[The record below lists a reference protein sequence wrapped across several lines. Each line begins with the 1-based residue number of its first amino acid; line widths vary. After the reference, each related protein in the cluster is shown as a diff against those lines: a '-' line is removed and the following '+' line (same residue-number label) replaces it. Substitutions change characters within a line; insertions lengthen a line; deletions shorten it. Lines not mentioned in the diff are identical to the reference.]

1 MKTELSLSTLQG
13 QGVFKGS
20 DLPST
25 SEVTRKTYTTSTV
38 ATIDNEERSFSTV
51 MSTGNEDREG
61 EVIVVSGMDTKEYDK
76 NPVLCWGHIYS
87 TPPVGK
93 AMEVVAIEN
102 GLAGKFKMAS
112 TPFANDLW
120 TLVKDGMLNAVSIG
134 FIRLQTYKRG
144 TPGFIEACKQFGVA
158 ITATLTRITTKAVL
172 VETSL
177 VCTPCNRDAIMFAVA
192 SKGLLEAA
200 NRLGV
205 DVQSDDD
212 AGDMIAA
219 KAVSLGAKP
228 YPTEHAA
235 RQESPDAFVKFRRV
249 NNAFGEGIHA
259 IYGIDAQGKTHVQTI
274 RFDVTKYTVAE
285 AKTWLNDHGY
295 EATVEAA
302 VPQKQEAPVTE
313 PTDIPA
319 PIETP
324 VVAPIEPPVK
334 TVEAPVEPPVE
345 TPIETPVEAP
355 AVDPVGAPE
364 PPVESPV
371 KEVEPPTSA
380 VIDEPVPV
388 EPPPTIEEQAKAS
401 IAVTQEVPV
410 PEATIEPKPVI
421 KVIRMGPKPT
431 VKVLRLG
438 GYTYGTTDFRIAKS
452 LNSGKVL

>member
-20 DLPST
+20 ALPSS
-25 SEVTRKTYTTSTV
+25 SEVTRKTYTTSNVT
-38 ATIDNEERSFSTV
+38 TIDDEERSFSTI

-61 EVIVVSGMDTKEYDK
+61 EVVVMGGMDTKEYDK

-144 TPGFIEACKQFGVA
+144 APGFIEACKQSGVA
-158 ITATLTRITTKAVL
+158 ITATLSRITTKAVL

-212 AGDMIAA
+212 AGDMIVT
-219 KAVSLGAKP
+219 KAVSLGTKP

-285 AKTWLNDHGY
+285 SKTWLNDHGY

-302 VPQKQEAPVTE
+302 VPQKQEAAVTE

-319 PIETP
+319 PVETP
-324 VVAPIEPPVK
+324 AVEPIEPQVK
-334 TVEAPVEPPVE
+334 TTEAPVEPPVE
-345 TPIETPVEAP
+345 STVESTVEPPVEVPAKVVEPAEVPVEAP
-355 AVDPVGAPE
+355 EA
-364 PPVESPV
+364 PV
-371 KEVEPPTSA
+371 KEVEPMVDP
-380 VIDEPVPV
+380 PV
-388 EPPPTIEEQAKAS
+388 EPTIVEQAEAA
-401 IAVTQEVPV
+401 IAVTQETPATEAPV
-410 PEATIEPKPVI
+410 EPKPVI
-421 KVIRMGPKPT
+421 KVIRIGPKPT

-438 GYTYGTTDFRIAKS
+438 GYTYGTADFQIAKS